1 MATRAE
7 QKGTGA
13 TSLRLPVGWKEK
25 ATERYAAQMG
35 LPTTAAEI
43 TFTAAVI
50 FALGKQFNLR
60 YSAEANTGGRPP
72 KTYSVTVATPHAR
85 ELVAAVFD
93 DWAQPWEAAKL
104 VAVKVSPSLPMT
116 VVTLEADDD
125 KFKESSTMVG
135 RTIGLR
141 LAREMAAA
149 IEDAARAAK

>member
-1 MATRAE
+1 
-7 QKGTGA
+7 
-13 TSLRLPVGWKEK
+13 
-25 ATERYAAQMG
+25 MG

-60 YSAEANTGGRPP
+60 SSAEANTGGRPP